1 MPMCKYLD
9 LLKSDSLHW
18 GIALTLFMSF
28 SSVPELVEVASVK
41 NLVALELNTSSELET
56 VSHSTGEPMTA
67 LNDRIVRTWSELAET
82 SLSAGTNDCAFAHLR
97 VLKIAHQT
105 QVSTTTLRYLRSFR
119 SLQTLLIC
127 DCPNITHAF
136 EKNRFRAM
144 EGWHPTV
151 SGEYQP
157 VSHPDQLYEYYEQS
171 SAAQI
176 DSGDEKSFMR
186 QDTPILG
193 FQIGRE
199 LRRPSKKR
207 FNMIHLVRQDD
218 PTHEES
224 REPATKRPRQSSKP
238 SKLAHAR
245 PSRSMKERK
254 GLDLNAVLNDLL

>member
-9 LLKSDSLHW
+9 LLKSNSLHW
-18 GIALTLFMSF
+18 GVALTLFMSF

-41 NLVALELNTSSELET
+41 NLVALELNTSSEPET
-56 VSHSTGEPMTA
+56 VFHSTEEPVTT
-67 LNDRIVRTWSELAET
+67 LSDRIMRTWSELAET
-82 SLSAGTNDCAFAHLR
+82 PLSVGTDDCAFAHLR
-97 VLKIAHQT
+97 VFKIAHQT
-105 QVSTTTLRYLRSFR
+105 QVSTTTLRYLRSFK

-127 DCPNITHAF
+127 DCPNITRAF
-136 EKNRFRAM
+136 EKNRFRAI

-151 SGEYQP
+151 SGEHQP

-176 DSGDEKSFMR
+176 DSSDEPSFMR

-218 PTHEES
+218 PAHES

-238 SKLAHAR
+238 STLAPAK
-245 PSRSMKERK
+245 PSRSMKKRK
-254 GLDLNAVLNDLL
+254 GLDLNTVLNDLL